1 MAVGGYRGE
10 LAVAEK
16 GSSQKSRVPVRSGIY
31 RALTLAAAEGVATV
45 GVGAWTRCTVGVN
58 GSRPICLE
66 IRDGLNWGMD
76 AV

>member
-45 GVGAWTRCTVGVN
+45 GGGCVDPVYGGGEWEPSN
-58 GSRPICLE
+58 LP
-66 IRDGLNWGMD
+66 RDSGWP
-76 AV
+76 